1 MLRHNP
7 FRPQKSHPMRLKN
20 TAILLFGFVILI
32 AGCEMMPRAL
42 DPEERAAVEQR
53 AAALRS
59 EGRFREAAL
68 EFLRLARGSSPP
80 ESHQFLLMAATAYLE
95 EGDVGAAKDLL
106 DEKLPEKLTPEIAQR
121 LTLMRAEIA
130 LVEQRPFDA
139 LNLLP
144 PALKSAQ
151 PAEIGQRVADLRARA
166 LHQSEQYLAAVNER
180 IELDQALTDPEAI
193 TDNRRRL
200 WGSVSRMF
208 PAELRAAMPS
218 VPNVTSGWLELGVI
232 ASELLMQPDA
242 LVREIARWRALYP
255 GHPANPEIVPSL
267 IELARSGAAPPA
279 KVVLLLPL
287 EGPFAT
293 AAAAVRD
300 GFLAAWYDDA
310 DNPRRP
316 EVAVRTMRRDDVWS
330 PYQEAVSSG
339 AEFVVGP
346 LERSAVDIIASAD
359 ALPVPTLALNYATS
373 EARALR
379 DSSEPDPFATGGVI
393 THSAP
398 EPARDRPELLFQFA
412 LSPEDEARLVAKRAW
427 FDGHTKA
434 AVIAPEGDWGNRVA
448 DGFVAE
454 WERIGGV
461 VLDVRRYTSD
471 GANLSAPI
479 SALLKIDASEERRRA
494 LSRIIGEKVE
504 FEPRR
509 RQDLDF
515 LFMAAFP
522 VQARQIR
529 PLLKFYHAG
538 EVPVY
543 ATSHV
548 YSGMPDVDKDSDQ
561 DGVMFPDMP
570 WTVAPEHASPV
581 RQQVVKAWGNSLPA
595 YLRLYAFGA
604 DAYGLVPRLKTLKE
618 RRYIEF
624 SGATGALSVDGRNR
638 IERRLL
644 WARFERGVPR
654 LLSQPPSQ

>member
-1 MLRHNP
+1 M
-7 FRPQKSHPMRLKN
+7 
-20 TAILLFGFVILI
+20 ILVT
-32 AGCEMMPRAL
+32 GCEMVPRAL
-42 DPEERAAVEQR
+42 EPEERAAVEQR

-59 EGRFREAAL
+59 EGRFREAAV
-68 EFLRLARGSSPP
+68 EFLRLARASAPP
-80 ESHQFLLMAATAYLE
+80 VRHQFVLEAASAYLE
-95 EGDVGAAKDLL
+95 EGDVGAAKDLIA
-106 DEKLPEKLTPEIAQR
+106 EELPEKLTPEIEHR

-139 LNLLP
+139 LSLLP
-144 PALKSAQ
+144 PELKTAQ
-151 PAEIGQRVADLRARA
+151 PSDIGLLVAELRARA
-166 LHQSEQYLAAVNER
+166 LHQSEQYLAAVSER
-180 IELDQALTDPEAI
+180 IQLEASLTNPGAV

-200 WGSVSRMF
+200 WSAVSRMF

-218 VPNVTSGWLELGVI
+218 VPDVMSGWLELGVI

-242 LVREIARWRALYP
+242 LVLEIGRWRGLYP

-267 IELARSGAAPPA
+267 IELARSGAAPPS

-287 EGPFAT
+287 DGPFAA

-316 EVAVRTMRRDDVWS
+316 EVAVQTMRSEDVWS
-330 PYQEAVSSG
+330 PYQAAVGSG
-339 AEFVVGP
+339 AEFIVGP
-346 LERSAVDIIASAD
+346 LERSAVDAIASAD
-359 ALPVPTLALNYATS
+359 ALPVPTLALNYATVD
-373 EARALR
+373 ARAPR
-379 DSSEPDPFATGGVI
+379 EADDPFATGGVV
-393 THSAP
+393 THSVP
-398 EPARDRPELLFQFA
+398 PPARDRPELLYQFA
-412 LSPEDEARLVAKRAW
+412 LSPEDESRMVAKRAW
-427 FDGHTKA
+427 FDGHSKA

-448 DGFVAE
+448 DAFVSE

-461 VLDVRRYTSD
+461 VLDVRRFTGD
-471 GANLSAPI
+471 AADISAPI
-479 SALLKIDASEERRRA
+479 TALLKIDASEARRRS
-494 LSRIIGEKVE
+494 LSRIIGKKVE

-529 PLLKFYHAG
+529 PLLKFYHA
-538 EVPVY
+538 EDVPVY

-548 YSGMPDVDKDSDQ
+548 YVGMPDVDRDTDQ

-570 WTVAPEHASPV
+570 WTVAPDHASPI
-581 RQQVVKAWGNSLPA
+581 REQVVSAWPKSLPA
-595 YLRLYAFGA
+595 YLRLFAFGA

-618 RRYIEF
+618 RRYIEYA
-624 SGATGALSVDGRNR
+624 GATGALSVDGQNR

-644 WARFERGVPR
+644 WAKFESGVPR
-654 LLSQPPSQ
+654 LLSQPPPSQ

>member
-1 MLRHNP
+1 
-7 FRPQKSHPMRLKN
+7 MRFENSVFLV
-20 TAILLFGFVILI
+20 LSLVILVT
-32 AGCEMMPRAL
+32 GCEMVPRTL
-42 DPEERAAVEQR
+42 EPEERAEVERRAV
-53 AAALRS
+53 ALRS
-59 EGRFREAAL
+59 EGKFREAAV
-68 EFLRLARGSSPP
+68 EFLRLAKVSDPP
-80 ESHQFLLMAATAYLE
+80 VRDQFVLEAAGAYLE
-95 EGDVGAAKDLL
+95 EGDLGAAKDLIA
-106 DEKLPEKLTPEIAQR
+106 EELPAKLTPEIEHR

-139 LNLLP
+139 LSLLP
-144 PALKSAQ
+144 PELRTAQ
-151 PAEIGQRVADLRARA
+151 PADIGLRAAELRARA
-166 LHQSEQYLAAVNER
+166 LHRSEQYLAAVSER
-180 IELDQALTDPEAI
+180 IQLEAALTDPGAV

-218 VPNVTSGWLELGVI
+218 VPDVMSGWLELGVI
-232 ASELLMQPDA
+232 ATELLMQPAA
-242 LVREIARWRALYP
+242 LVLEISRWRALYP

-267 IELARSGAAPPA
+267 IELARSGAAPPS

-287 EGPFAT
+287 DGPFAA

-316 EVAVRTMRRDDVWS
+316 EVAVQTMRGEDVWL
-330 PYQEAVSSG
+330 PYQAAVGSG
-339 AEFVVGP
+339 AEFIVGP
-346 LERSAVDIIASAD
+346 LERSAVDTIASAD
-359 ALPVPTLALNYATS
+359 ALPVPTLALNYATADAQAPR
-373 EARALR
+373 EADDA
-379 DSSEPDPFATGGVI
+379 FATVTGGVV

-398 EPARDRPELLFQFA
+398 PPARDRPEMLYQFA
-412 LSPEDEARLVAKRAW
+412 LSPEDEARMVAKRAW
-427 FDGHTKA
+427 FDGHSKA

-448 DGFVAE
+448 DAFVSE

-461 VLDVRRYTSD
+461 VLDVRRFSGD
-471 GANLSAPI
+471 AADISAPI
-479 SALLKIDASEERRRA
+479 SALLKIDASEARRRS

-504 FEPRR
+504 FEARR

-529 PLLKFYHAG
+529 PLLKFYHA
-538 EVPVY
+538 EAVPVY

-548 YSGMPDVDKDSDQ
+548 YVGMPDVARDTDQ

-570 WTVAPEHASPV
+570 WTVAPDDASPI
-581 RQQVVKAWGNSLPA
+581 REQVVSAWPNSLPA
-595 YLRLYAFGA
+595 YLRLFAFGA
-604 DAYGLVPRLKTLKE
+604 DAYGLVPRLKTLRE
-618 RRYIEF
+618 RRYIEYA
-624 SGATGALSVDGRNR
+624 GATGALSVDSQNR

-644 WARFERGVPR
+644 WAKFKSGVPR

>member
-1 MLRHNP
+1 M
-7 FRPQKSHPMRLKN
+7 
-20 TAILLFGFVILI
+20 I
-32 AGCEMMPRAL
+32 PRAL
-42 DPEERAAVEQR
+42 DPAERAAVEQR

-59 EGRFREAAL
+59 EGRFREAAV
-68 EFLRLARGSSPP
+68 EFLRLARGSAAP
-80 ESHQFLLMAATAYLE
+80 ERHQFVLKAATAYLE
-95 EGDVGAAKDLL
+95 EGDVGAAKELL
-106 DEKLPEKLTPEIAQR
+106 DEELPEKLTPEIAHR

-139 LNLLP
+139 LSLLP
-144 PALKSAQ
+144 PELKSAE
-151 PAEIGQRVADLRARA
+151 PADIGLRVAELRARA
-166 LHQSEQYLAAVNER
+166 LHQSEQYLAAVSER
-180 IELDQALTDPEAI
+180 IQLDRALTDQEAV
-193 TDNRRRL
+193 TENRRRL

-208 PAELRAAMPS
+208 PAELKAAMPS
-218 VPNVTSGWLELGVI
+218 VPDITSGWLELGVI

-242 LVREIARWRALYP
+242 LVREIGQWRALYP

-267 IELARSGAAPPA
+267 IELARSGAAPPS

-287 EGPFAT
+287 DGPFAA

-316 EVAVRTMRRDDVWS
+316 EVSVRTMRSEDVWS
-330 PYQEAVSSG
+330 PYQAAVGSG
-339 AEFVVGP
+339 AEFIVGP
-346 LERSAVDIIASAD
+346 LERSAVDAIASAD
-359 ALPVPTLALNYATS
+359 ALPVPTLALNYATVD
-373 EARALR
+373 ARAPR
-379 DSSEPDPFATGGVI
+379 EADDPFATGGVI

-398 EPARDRPELLFQFA
+398 PPARDRPELLYQFA
-412 LSPEDEARLVAKRAW
+412 LSPEDEARMVAKRAW
-427 FDGHTKA
+427 FDGHSKA
-434 AVIAPEGDWGNRVA
+434 AVIAPEGDWGSRVA
-448 DGFVAE
+448 DAFVAE

-461 VLDVRRYTSD
+461 VLDVRRFTSD
-471 GANLSAPI
+471 AANFSAPI
-479 SALLKIDASEERRRA
+479 SALLKIDASEERRRS
-494 LSRIIGEKVE
+494 LSRIIGEQVE

-529 PLLKFYHAG
+529 PLLRFYHA
-538 EVPVY
+538 EDVPVY

-548 YSGMPDVDKDSDQ
+548 YVGMPDVDADIDQ

-570 WTVAPEHASPV
+570 WTVAPNHASPL
-581 RQQVVKAWGNSLPA
+581 RDQVVNAWPNSLPA

-618 RRYIEF
+618 RRYIEYA
-624 SGATGALSVDGRNR
+624 GATGALSVDSQNR

-644 WARFERGVPR
+644 WAKFESGVPR
-654 LLSQPPSQ
+654 VLSQLPTQ

>member
-1 MLRHNP
+1 MK
-7 FRPQKSHPMRLKN
+7 FRN
-20 TAILLFGFVILI
+20 TALLVLGLVIII
-32 AGCEMMPRAL
+32 AGCEMAPTAL
-42 DPEERAAVEQR
+42 EPEERAAVEQR

-59 EGRFREAAL
+59 EGRFREAAV
-68 EFLRLARGSSPP
+68 EYLRLARASSPP
-80 ESHQFLLMAATAYLE
+80 VSHQFMLEAATAYLE
-95 EGDVGAAKDLL
+95 EGDVAAAKSLL
-106 DEKLPEKLTPEIAQR
+106 AEELPGELTPDIAHR
-121 LTLMRAEIA
+121 LTLVRAEIA

-139 LNLLP
+139 LSLLP
-144 PALKSAQ
+144 PELKSAQ
-151 PAEIGQRVADLRARA
+151 PAEVGLRAAELRARA
-166 LHQSEQYLAAVNER
+166 LNQSEQYLAALSER
-180 IELDQALTDPEAI
+180 IELDRMLDDPQAV

-218 VPNVTSGWLELGVI
+218 VPDVMSGWMELGVI

-242 LVREIARWRALYP
+242 LVDEIGRWRALYP

-267 IELARSGAAPPA
+267 IELSRSGAAPPS

-287 EGPFAT
+287 DGPFAK

-316 EVAVRTMRRDDVWS
+316 EVTVRTMRSGDVWS
-330 PYQEAVSSG
+330 PYQAAVGSG

-359 ALPVPTLALNYATS
+359 TLPVPTLALNYATVD
-373 EARALR
+373 ARAPR
-379 DSSEPDPFATGGVI
+379 DADDPFATGGVI

-398 EPARDRPELLFQFA
+398 TENRDRPELLYQFA
-412 LSPEDEARLVAKRAW
+412 LSPEDEARMVAKRAW
-427 FDGHTKA
+427 FDGHSKA

-448 DGFVAE
+448 DAFVAE

-461 VLDVRRYTSD
+461 VLDVRRFSSD
-471 GANLSAPI
+471 TANFSAPI
-479 SALLKIDASEERRRA
+479 SALLKIDSSEARRR
-494 LSRIIGEKVE
+494 LISRIIGEKVE

-522 VQARQIR
+522 VQARQLR
-529 PLLKFYHAG
+529 PLLKFYHA
-538 EVPVY
+538 ENVPIY

-548 YSGMPDVDKDSDQ
+548 YVGMPDANADVDQ

-570 WTVAPEHASPV
+570 WTIAPDHSSPT
-581 RQQVVKAWGNSLPA
+581 RDQVVRAWPSSLPA
-595 YLRLYAFGA
+595 YLRLFAFGA
-604 DAYGLVPRLKTLKE
+604 DAYRLVPRLKTLKE
-618 RRYIEF
+618 RRYIEYA
-624 SGATGALSVDGRNR
+624 GATGALSVDSQNR

-644 WARFERGVPR
+644 WAKFEGGIPR
-654 LLSQPPSQ
+654 LLSQPPAQ

>member
-1 MLRHNP
+1 MVP
-7 FRPQKSHPMRLKN
+7 
-20 TAILLFGFVILI
+20 TALN
-32 AGCEMMPRAL
+32 
-42 DPEERAAVEQR
+42 PEERAAVVQR

-59 EGRFREAAL
+59 EGRFREAAV
-68 EFLRLARGSSPP
+68 EYLRLAKASTPP
-80 ESHQFLLMAATAYLE
+80 VRHQYLLEAATAYLE
-95 EGDVGAAKDLL
+95 EGDVAAAKNLL
-106 DEKLPEKLTPEIAQR
+106 DEELAGELTPEMKDR
-121 LTLMRAEIA
+121 LTLVRAEIA

-144 PALKSAQ
+144 PELKSAK
-151 PAEIGQRVADLRARA
+151 PADVGLRAAELRARA
-166 LHQSEQYLAAVNER
+166 LNQSEQYLASVSER
-180 IELDQALTDPEAI
+180 IELDRALSDPAAVA
-193 TDNRRRL
+193 DNRRRL

-218 VPNVTSGWLELGVI
+218 VPDVLSGWLELGVI

-242 LVREIARWRALYP
+242 LIDEIGRWRALYP

-267 IELARSGAAPPA
+267 IELSRSGAAPPS

-287 EGPFAT
+287 DGPFAK

-316 EVAVRTMRRDDVWS
+316 EVTVRTMRSDDVWS
-330 PYQEAVSSG
+330 PYQAAVGAG

-359 ALPVPTLALNYATS
+359 SLPVPTLALNYATVD
-373 EARALR
+373 ARAPR
-379 DSSEPDPFATGGVI
+379 DDDDPFATGGVI

-398 EPARDRPELLFQFA
+398 PPARDRPELLYQFA
-412 LSPEDEARLVAKRAW
+412 LSPEDEARMVAKRAW

-434 AVIAPEGDWGNRVA
+434 AVIAPEGDWGSRVA
-448 DGFVAE
+448 EAFVAE

-461 VLDVRRYTSD
+461 VLDVRRFTND
-471 GANLSAPI
+471 AANFSAPI
-479 SALLKIDASEERRRA
+479 AALLKIDASEARRRS

-522 VQARQIR
+522 VQARQLR
-529 PLLKFYHAG
+529 PLLKFHHA
-538 EVPVY
+538 ESVPVY

-548 YSGMPDVDKDSDQ
+548 YAGIPDANADMDQ

-570 WTVAPEHASPV
+570 WTIAPDHASPI
-581 RQQVVKAWGNSLPA
+581 RGQVVRAWPSSLRA

-604 DAYGLVPRLKTLKE
+604 DAYRLVPRLKTLKE
-618 RRYIEF
+618 RRYIEYA
-624 SGATGALSVDGRNR
+624 GATGALSVDSQNR
-638 IERRLL
+638 IERRLI
-644 WARFERGVPR
+644 WAKFEGGVPR
-654 LLSQPPSQ
+654 LLSQPPTQ

>member
-1 MLRHNP
+1 M
-7 FRPQKSHPMRLKN
+7 KLKN
-20 TAILLFGFVILI
+20 SALLAIGLVVLVT
-32 AGCEMMPRAL
+32 GCELVPRAL
-42 DPEERAAVEQR
+42 DPEERAVVEQR

-68 EFLRLARGSSPP
+68 EFLRLARGTSPP
-80 ESHQFLLMAATAYLE
+80 ESHRFVLDAAAAYLE
-95 EGDVGAAKDLL
+95 EGDVGAAKTLL
-106 DEKLPEKLTPEIAQR
+106 AEDLPEKLSPEIEYR
-121 LTLMRAEIA
+121 LILTRAEIA

-139 LNLLP
+139 LSLLP
-144 PALKSAQ
+144 PELKSVE
-151 PAEIGQRVADLRARA
+151 PADIGLRVADLRARA
-166 LHQSEQYLAAVNER
+166 LHQSEQYLAAMNER
-180 IELDQALTDPEAI
+180 IELDARLTDPQALTE
-193 TDNRRRL
+193 NRRRL

-208 PAELRAAMPS
+208 PAELRAVMPS

-232 ASELLMQPDA
+232 SSELLMQPDA
-242 LVREIARWRALYP
+242 LVREISRWRALYP

-267 IELARSGAAPPA
+267 IELARSGAAPPS

-287 EGPFAT
+287 DGPFAK

-300 GFLAAWYDDA
+300 GFLAAWYEDA

-316 EVAVRTMRRDDVWS
+316 EVAVQTMHRDDVWS
-330 PYQEAVSSG
+330 PYQAAVGSG

-346 LERSAVDIIASAD
+346 LERSAVDTIASAD
-359 ALPVPTLALNYATS
+359 ALPVPTLALNYAT
-373 EARALR
+373 R
-379 DSSEPDPFATGGVI
+379 DASAPRDADEPDPFATGGVI
-393 THSAP
+393 TRNAP
-398 EPARDRPELLFQFA
+398 EPSRDRPELLFQFA

-434 AVIAPEGDWGNRVA
+434 AVIAPEGDWGSRVA
-448 DGFVAE
+448 DAFVFE

-461 VLDVRRYTSD
+461 VLDIRRYTSD
-471 GANLSAPI
+471 AANLSAPI
-479 SALLKIDASEERRRA
+479 ASLLKIDASEERRRSI
-494 LSRIIGEKVE
+494 SRIIGEKVE

-509 RQDLDF
+509 RHDLDF

-538 EVPVY
+538 DVPVY

-548 YSGMPDVDKDSDQ
+548 YAGMPNAEADADQ
-561 DGVMFPDMP
+561 DGVIFPDMP
-570 WTVAPEHASPV
+570 WTVAPDNSSPI
-581 RQQVVKAWGNSLPA
+581 RQHVVKAWPSSMPA

-604 DAYGLVPRLKTLKE
+604 DAYRLVPRLKTLKE

-624 SGATGALSVDGRNR
+624 SGATGALSVDSQNR

-644 WARFERGVPR
+644 WSKFRGGVPR
-654 LLSQPPSQ
+654 LLSQPPT

>member
-1 MLRHNP
+1 M
-7 FRPQKSHPMRLKN
+7 KLKN
-20 TAILLFGFVILI
+20 SALLAIGLAILVT
-32 AGCEMMPRAL
+32 GCELVPRAL

-59 EGRFREAAL
+59 EGRFREAAQ
-68 EFLRLARGSSPP
+68 EFLRLARGTSPP
-80 ESHQFLLMAATAYLE
+80 QSHRFVLDAATAYLE
-95 EGDVGAAKDLL
+95 EGDVGAAKELL
-106 DEKLPEKLTPEIAQR
+106 AEELPRKLSPEIEYR
-121 LTLMRAEIA
+121 VILTRAEIA

-144 PALKSAQ
+144 PELKSVE
-151 PAEIGQRVADLRARA
+151 PADIGQRVADLRARA
-166 LHQSEQYLAAVNER
+166 LHQSEQYLAAVSER
-180 IELDQALTDPEAI
+180 IELDRVLSDPQALTE
-193 TDNRRRL
+193 NRRRL

-208 PAELRAAMPS
+208 PAELRAVMPS

-242 LVREIARWRALYP
+242 LVREISRWRALYP

-267 IELARSGAAPPA
+267 IELARSGAAPPS

-287 EGPFAT
+287 DGPFAK

-300 GFLAAWYDDA
+300 GFLAAWYEDA

-316 EVAVRTMRRDDVWS
+316 EVAVRTMRHDDVWT
-330 PYQEAVSSG
+330 PYQAAVGSG

-346 LERSAVDIIASAD
+346 LERSAVDAIASAD
-359 ALPVPTLALNYATS
+359 ALPVPTLALNYATLDATAPRS
-373 EARALR
+373 P
-379 DSSEPDPFATGGVI
+379 DEPDPFATGGVI
-393 THSAP
+393 TRNAP
-398 EPARDRPELLFQFA
+398 EPVRDRPELLYQFA

-427 FDGHTKA
+427 FDGHTKT
-434 AVIAPEGDWGNRVA
+434 AVIAPEGDWGSRVA
-448 DGFVAE
+448 DAFVSE

-461 VLDVRRYTSD
+461 VLDIRRYTSD
-471 GANLSAPI
+471 AANLSAPI
-479 SALLKIDASEERRRA
+479 ASLLKIDASEERRRS

-538 EVPVY
+538 DVPVY

-548 YSGMPDVDKDSDQ
+548 YAGMPNAEADADQ
-561 DGVMFPDMP
+561 DGVIFPDMP
-570 WTVAPEHASPV
+570 WTVAPDNTSPV
-581 RQQVVKAWGNSLPA
+581 RQHVVNAWPSSMPA

-604 DAYGLVPRLKTLKE
+604 DAYRLVPRLKTLKE

-624 SGATGALSVDGRNR
+624 SGATGALSVDSQNR

-644 WARFERGVPR
+644 WSRFHRGVPR
-654 LLSQPPSQ
+654 LLSQPPT